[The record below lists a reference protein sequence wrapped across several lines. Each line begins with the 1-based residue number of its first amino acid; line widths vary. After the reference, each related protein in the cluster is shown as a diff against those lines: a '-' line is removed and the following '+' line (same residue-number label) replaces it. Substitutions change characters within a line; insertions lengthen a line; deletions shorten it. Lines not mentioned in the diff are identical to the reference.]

1 MRTDTRL
8 PEISSSPIR
17 ERDDRFLMMS
27 LSAAAV
33 WVAIGLASLFTP
45 DMVTGTQQEHL
56 PITALTMWIWGAIA
70 TGFIVMTGTMGRDV
84 VDGRWRGLGIVVT
97 AIWAV
102 VAIASIWT
110 PELVTGTDPTRV
122 PLAALVAPVAGTIA
136 TAFAC
141 LFVAGAPARS

>member
-1 MRTDTRL
+1 MRTDSRP
-8 PEISSSPIR
+8 PEISGAPPTS
-17 ERDDRFLMMS
+17 EHDDRFLMVS

-33 WVAIGLASLFTP
+33 WVAIGVASLFTP
-45 DMVTGTQQEHL
+45 DLVSGTEQDHV

-70 TGFIVMTGTMGRDV
+70 TGFVVMTGTMGRGV
-84 VDGRWRGLGIVVT
+84 VDGRWRGLGIAVG

-122 PLAALVAPVAGTIA
+122 PLPYTSVWK
-136 TAFAC
+136 
-141 LFVAGAPARS
+141 R